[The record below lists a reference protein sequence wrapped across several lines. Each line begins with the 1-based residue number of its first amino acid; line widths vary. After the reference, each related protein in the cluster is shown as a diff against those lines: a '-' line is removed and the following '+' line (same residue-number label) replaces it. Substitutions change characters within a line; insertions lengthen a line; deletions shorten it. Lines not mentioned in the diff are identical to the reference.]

1 MANAGPRTNG
11 SQFFITHVPTP
22 HLNGR
27 HSVFGEVTVGQ
38 AVVDAIVQGDEMK
51 SIEILDSTDE
61 LFADQKQ
68 QIDGWNLKLAK

>member
-1 MANAGPRTNG
+1 M
-11 SQFFITHVPTP
+11 
-22 HLNGR
+22 
-27 HSVFGEVTVGQ
+27 GQ
-38 AVVDAIVQGDEMK
+38 AVVDVIAQGDEMK